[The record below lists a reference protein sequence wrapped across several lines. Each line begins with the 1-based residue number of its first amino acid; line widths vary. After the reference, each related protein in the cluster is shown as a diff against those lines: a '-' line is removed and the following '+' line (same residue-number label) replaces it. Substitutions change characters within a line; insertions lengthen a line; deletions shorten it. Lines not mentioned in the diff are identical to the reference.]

1 MTYTGLLNQDL
12 IRAHNL
18 KAGDKLPPIMP
29 IVLYNCREAWT
40 GPEDVKDL
48 IQPVHNALAAY
59 TLEDRGEARGIAEG
73 ERILTADSLEA
84 LLGKE

>member
-29 IVLYNCREAWT
+29 IVLYNGRDPWT
-40 GPEDVKDL
+40 GPEDIKDL

-59 TLEDRGEARGIAEG
+59 TPSMRYFPLQEKAVPQDCTRR
-73 ERILTADSLEA
+73 
-84 LLGKE
+84 